1 MPRNSFKGIFIALTT
16 PFQEEE
22 ISLKYFSSNLEKYNQ
37 TDVAGYLVLGTTGE
51 AANLDDK
58 ESLKLLE
65 TACKVSSKEKKIIAG
80 TARESTHHTIQFTN
94 QAAEMGIEAALVRT
108 PGYFKNKINREA
120 LKKHYL
126 TLADSAKI
134 PIIIYHIPQNTGI
147 SLPQELLCEL
157 AEHPNISG
165 IKDSSGNL
173 DFLTQVI
180 SLLPVSF
187 NYLLGAGSLIFSGLS
202 LGISGGIL
210 ALAAVVPNLGAKL
223 YTLFHQ
229 NKLEE
234 ARCLQLELAPLNAC
248 LTQVYGVS
256 GLKYALDRLGF
267 YGGLPRSPL
276 LPLDQEGKE
285 HIDGLLNKLGLI

>member
-1 MPRNSFKGIFIALTT
+1 MLRNSFKGIFIALTT
-16 PFQEEE
+16 PFEEEE

-37 TDVAGYLVLGTTGE
+37 SDVTGYVVLGTTGE
-51 AANLDDK
+51 SAHLDDN
-58 ESLKLLE
+58 ESMKLLE
-65 TACKVSSKEKKIIAG
+65 TARKVSSKGKKIIAG
-80 TARESTHHTIQFTN
+80 AARESTHHTIQFTN

-276 LPLDQEGKE
+276 LPLDQKGKE
-285 HIDGLLNKLGLI
+285 QIDGLLKKLGLI